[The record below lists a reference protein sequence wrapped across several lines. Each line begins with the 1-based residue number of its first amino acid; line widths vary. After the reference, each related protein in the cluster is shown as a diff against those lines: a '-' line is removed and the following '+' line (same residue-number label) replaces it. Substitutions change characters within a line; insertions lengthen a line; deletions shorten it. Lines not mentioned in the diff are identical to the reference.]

1 MKFKRIA
8 ALAVALVM
16 CFSLLGE
23 LPLSGL
29 MSFTA
34 AGASTSQTKAKA
46 TMSKSAK
53 SSLKKLRKKIGK
65 ANKSVGL
72 AFVGYVNSK
81 NSKKQLRKYVKKSK
95 LAKTYPF
102 LSEVSAKNYAST
114 GGAELFALVPQ
125 NNKVSFTLYKSSVT
139 NKGTYKNAK
148 KPFYTGK
155 PGEVILLCCNPSE
168 IYSDVLIVATVGKK
182 KIKFRPVVSLKN
194 GKLAKNKRYYDFS
207 VYSKKK
213 PPKKDNE
220 ADIEKSIYFCYEI
233 LFGYKEIRYYMDRG
247 MILTY
252 TGRQEII
259 NGGPC
264 WIFALGKDD
273 KDHFVTERLYGVCDN
288 LVYAYD
294 AVNDSWYVLGMG

>member
-8 ALAVALVM
+8 ALAVSLVM

-125 NNKVSFTLYKSSVT
+125 NSEVSFTLYKSSVT

-168 IYSDVLIVATVGKK
+168 IYSDVLIVATVEKK
-182 KIKFRPVVSLKN
+182 KIKFRPVVSLKD

-207 VYSKKK
+207 LYENQNV
-213 PPKKDNE
+213 
-220 ADIEKSIYFCYEI
+220 ADINVQICYEI
-233 LFGYKEIRYYMDRG
+233 LFGYDEVIYYMNRG
-247 MILTY
+247 MSVVYLNKK
-252 TGRQEII
+252 QKI
-259 NGGPC
+259 NGRPC
-264 WIFALGKDD
+264 WIFAAGTNRNDQ
-273 KDHFVTERLYGVCDN
+273 FVTEQLYGVCDN

-294 AVNDSWYVLGMG
+294 AVSDSWKALDMG

>member
-8 ALAVALVM
+8 ALAVSLVM

-125 NNKVSFTLYKSSVT
+125 NSEVSFTLYKSSVT
-139 NKGTYKNAK
+139 NKETYKNAK

-168 IYSDVLIVATVGKK
+168 IYSDVLIVATVEKK
-182 KIKFRPVVSLKN
+182 KIKFRPVVSLKD

-207 VYSKKK
+207 LYEDQNV
-213 PPKKDNE
+213 
-220 ADIEKSIYFCYEI
+220 ADINVQICYEI
-233 LFGYKEIRYYMDRG
+233 LFGYDEVRYYMNRG
-247 MILTY
+247 MSVVYLNKK
-252 TGRQEII
+252 QKI
-259 NGGPC
+259 NGRPC
-264 WIFALGKDD
+264 WIFAAGTNRNDQ
-273 KDHFVTERLYGVCDN
+273 FVTEQLYGVCDN

-294 AVNDSWYVLGMG
+294 AVSDSWKALDMG